1 VPPVL
6 PAAST
11 AACMAA
17 VSLDFPSPLAPNW
30 SMLKMAALVA
40 VCSGA
45 LAEISVGWATQASP
59 GASAAADRRKKSFLL
74 KVWYHLSERLSR

>member
-1 VPPVL
+1 
-6 PAAST
+6 
-11 AACMAA
+11 
-17 VSLDFPSPLAPNW
+17 
-30 SMLKMAALVA
+30 MLKMAALVA